1 VIWCA
6 WQATEE
12 GPCIEWVEGLAVLMA
27 CLIVGSITALN
38 NYKKELQF
46 RALQSKQDDSRVT
59 VWRCGSITQ
68 VPVNEICVGDVVQL
82 DTGAK
87 IPAGPLPAPFLS
99 QRAPQ
104 IPVPHELSSTPEFP
118 RESWTPRSTSSPHAT
133 PRRPP
138 RSELAPN
145 QTH

>member
-1 VIWCA
+1 MVIW
-6 WQATEE
+6 WDPQATENA
-12 GPCIEWVEGLAVLMA
+12 PCIEWVEGLAVLMA

-59 VWRCGSITQ
+59 VWRSGNIAQ

-87 IPAGPLPAPFLS
+87 IPAGAPPARMIKNESS
-99 QRAPQ
+99 QNTPQ
-104 IPVPHELSSTPEFP
+104 ITIPQYTISIADGAPHIL
-118 RESWTPRSTSSPHAT
+118 PHPAI
-133 PRRPP
+133 PP
-138 RSELAPN
+138 
-145 QTH
+145 